1 MSPSKNPPLSLQN
14 ITQKV
19 FSFLREKDV
28 RTSSQSLQRKARAIV
43 CRTFGLSDIQWAC
56 SLSHTSYDITPLNWL
71 WDLAIDEHTPLSRI
85 LHEKFFWKYHFQISS
100 HTLDPRWETEGLIMR
115 ALHYAPHARRV
126 LDLGTGSGCLLI
138 SLLKE
143 YTDAQ
148 GVGVDL
154 CPHALSIAQKNASA
168 LNVQHLCQWVQSSWF
183 DTVPTQSK
191 FDVIVTN
198 PPIFQQM
205 NPCPQSSPDGI
216 LALLCS
222 QDMMDWMGIVLFS
235 PIFVDFWPPRV
246 FLLRKSDMIKDL
258 LYSALQ
264 HNQVYKNMRIQK
276 DDAQRDRYATYLD
289 Q

>member
-1 MSPSKNPPLSLQN
+1 MSPSKTPPLSLQN

-56 SLSHTSYDITPLNWL
+56 SLSHTSYDITQLNWL

-85 LHEKFFWKYHFQISS
+85 LHEKFFWKHHFQISS

-198 PPIFQQM
+198 PPYIPANESLPAVVTRWDPGTALFAGHDGLDGYRSIFPHIHRFLAPKGFFIAEIGHDQGPAIQRLAA
-205 NPCPQSSPDGI
+205 QSG
-216 LALLCS
+216 
-222 QDMMDWMGIVLFS
+222 
-235 PIFVDFWPPRV
+235 
-246 FLLRKSDMIKDL
+246 
-258 LYSALQ
+258 LQ
-264 HNQVYKNMRIQK
+264 NMRIQK
-276 DDAQRDRYATYLD
+276 DDAQRDRYAAYLD